1 MFKGRIIS
9 RSNVNGKV
17 HTFQKD
23 FDDYDTYQKFVS
35 ENPEYNT
42 VDIFRNFWNPWG
54 ELDRFFGIGNGTHRE
69 TLPAPTKHL
78 PEGVSLDKYER
89 RRLEKRQSEAEKAE
103 KRYTLEKSKTYL
115 EDYLSENP
123 EDQEAQD
130 DLKKIESEL
139 QSLAN

>member
-23 FDDYDTYQKFVS
+23 FDDYDTYQSFMS

-42 VDIFRNFWNPWG
+42 GDIFRSLWNPWG
-54 ELDRFFGIGNGTHRE
+54 QLDRFFGIGNGTQYE

-78 PEGVSLDKYER
+78 PEGINLDKYER
-89 RRLEKRQSEAEKAE
+89 RRIEKRQSEIEKTE
-103 KRYTLEKSKTYL
+103 KRYALEQSKKYL
-115 EDYLSENP
+115 EDYLTEHGDDSE
-123 EDQEAQD
+123 ARD
-130 DLKKIESEL
+130 DLKKIEKEL
-139 QSLAN
+139 ESLAS